1 MEVKKYEIY
10 TKPSKVWEVPHTEI
24 KCSKDIYEFTVEYLK
39 MHERDREVFS
49 VIVLNTKGHIIGVND
64 ASIGDLSSAI
74 TNPREILKYAIL
86 SNAAAIICIHNHPSG
101 DPTPSQEDINSTVRL
116 KDACEI
122 IGIKLLDHVVVG
134 EYGYISMKAERMF

>member
-24 KCSKDIYEFTVEYLK
+24 KCSKDIYEFAVEYLK

-49 VIVLNTKGHIIGVND
+49 VIALNTKGHIIGVND
-64 ASIGDLSSAI
+64 ASIGDLFSAI
-74 TNPREILKYAIL
+74 MHPREILKYAIL

-101 DPTPSQEDINSTVRL
+101 DSTPSQEDINATKRIR
-116 KDACEI
+116 DAGEV
-122 IGIKLLDHVVVG
+122 IGIKLLDHLVIG
-134 EYGYISMKAERMF
+134 YDNYISMKAENLF